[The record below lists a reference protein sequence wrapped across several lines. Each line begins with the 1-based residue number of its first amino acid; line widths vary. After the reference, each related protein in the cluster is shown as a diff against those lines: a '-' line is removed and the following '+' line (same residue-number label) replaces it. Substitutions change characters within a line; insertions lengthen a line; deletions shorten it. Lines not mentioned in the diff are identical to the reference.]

1 MSYFLA
7 SLLTGLVLA
16 TLGAA
21 LLGGHSMVVCSIKN
35 FPRSKTATLVLF
47 GAASLWFLSRI
58 WHLSMADFGEYRGL
72 LFFFFALLAL
82 LSFFY
87 APDFLSVRGL
97 AGLILLSAGPL
108 LDSTY
113 MQYEA
118 SRLFLNT
125 VVYVFILAAL
135 WLGAQPYRMR
145 DFIEWLYR
153 TPARPRVLGSAFLA
167 TGLILVVLPLAA

>member
-1 MSYFLA
+1 MSFFLA

-21 LLGGHSMVVCSIKN
+21 LLGGHSMVVCSIKG
-35 FPRSKTATLVLF
+35 FPRSRTATLVFF
-47 GAASLWFLSRI
+47 GGASLWFLTRV

-108 LDSTY
+108 LDSSF
-113 MQYEA
+113 MNYEA
-118 SRLFLNT
+118 SRLVLNA
-125 VVYVFILAAL
+125 VVYLFIFAAL

-153 TPARPRVLGSAFLA
+153 APSRPRALGAAFLG
-167 TGLILVVLPLAA
+167 TGLLLVALPLAA